1 MPKYDRI
8 KLEIA
13 DLTPKS
19 VCRVFEFLDTCLEVH
34 NLDINYFKNNIDN
47 FSIAENHFIFHFAK
61 QYFSSSQ
68 RSYLNKWM
76 RNQLGNDYQVEQS
89 SSYASKIFDG
99 AEKILDYVRLNE
111 KRVERQYKVFKK
123 KDLYIYV
130 KSNPNNY
137 RIPLYFKN
145 KTEDEKKII
154 ERLSVKE
161 ISLESF
167 KLEAKTILLEVM
179 EIEEFNIFFNNS
191 FDYVGNTHP
200 VEELNLEFEK
210 SDTLYS
216 TIHRLYIY
224 YNDVRN
230 KQNEILND
238 YYQKLLD
245 EKLNPKD
252 PNKKPSEIRT
262 KFILSQK
269 IPSIQKVGRYEF
281 MQIMYN
287 AFPQIRDSY
296 YLYLQKNPSST
307 RDSYLKIKSRNIK

>member
-34 NLDINYFKNNIDN
+34 NLNIDYFKDNIDS
-47 FSIAENHFIFHFAK
+47 FCIAENHFIFHFAK

-76 RNQLGNDYQVEQS
+76 ENQLGKDYQVEQS
-89 SSYASKIFDG
+89 SNYTSKILEG
-99 AEKILDYVRLNE
+99 AEKILDYIRINE

-130 KSNPNNY
+130 KSNPINY

-145 KTEDEKKII
+145 KSEDGKKII

-179 EIEEFNIFFNNS
+179 EGEEFNTFFNNS
-191 FDYVGNTHP
+191 FDYIRNIYP
-200 VEELNLEFEK
+200 IEELNLEFEK
-210 SDTLYS
+210 SDFLYS
-216 TIHRLYIY
+216 KFHKLYVY

-238 YYQKLLD
+238 YYKKLID
-245 EKLNPKD
+245 ERLNPKD
-252 PNKKPSEIRT
+252 PTKKPSEIRT

-269 IPSIQKVGRYEF
+269 IPNIQKVGRLEF
-281 MQIMYN
+281 MKIMYN

-296 YLYLQKNPSST
+296 YLYLRKNPNASL
-307 RDSYLKIKSRNIK
+307 DSYLRTKSRNIK

>member
-8 KLEIA
+8 KLEVT

-19 VCRVFEFLDTCLEVH
+19 ACRVFEFLHTCLEDH
-34 NLDINYFKNNIDN
+34 NLNINYFKNNIDN
-47 FSIAENHFIFHFAK
+47 YSVAENHFIFHFAK
-61 QYFSSSQ
+61 QYFSSSTQ
-68 RSYLNKWM
+68 SYLNKWM
-76 RNQLGNDYQVEQS
+76 RNKLGTDYQVEQWS
-89 SSYASKIFDG
+89 NYTSKILDG
-99 AEKILDYVRLNE
+99 AEKILDYIRLNE

-130 KSNPNNY
+130 KSNPINY

-154 ERLSVKE
+154 EKLFVKE

-167 KLEAKTILLEVM
+167 KLESKSILLEVM
-179 EIEEFNIFFNNS
+179 ESEEFDIFFNNS
-191 FDYVGNTHP
+191 FDYMGNIYP
-200 VEELNLEFEK
+200 IEELNLEFEK
-210 SDTLYS
+210 SNSLYS
-216 TIHRLYIY
+216 TIHRLYVY

-238 YYQKLLD
+238 YYKKLID
-245 EKLNPKD
+245 ERLNPKD
-252 PNKKPSEIRT
+252 PSKKPSEIRT

-269 IPSIQKVGRYEF
+269 APDISKVGRFEF

-287 AFPQIRDSY
+287 AFPQIRESY
-296 YLYLQKNPSST
+296 YLHLQKNPSSN
-307 RDSYLKIKSRNIK
+307 RDSYLKTKSRNIK